1 MKIDT
6 GDYEMNGD
14 PNVKKQVLTLII
26 MLGSILLGVNSLYLL
41 VSGFTTYFFDDIGY
55 WFDSLR
61 YFIGAIILL
70 IVSVIIS
77 PELLKKS

>member
-1 MKIDT
+1 
-6 GDYEMNGD
+6 MNGD

-26 MLGSILLGVNSLYLL
+26 MLGGLLLALNSLYLL
-41 VSGFTTYFFDDIGY
+41 VSGFTTYFFDDMGY
-55 WFDSLR
+55 LFDSLR
-61 YFIGAIILL
+61 YFIGAGILL